1 MIKYGKILIFWTIL
15 LKMRILQYEFE
26 YDIASLWKANN
37 KYNYEKI
44 QF

>member
-15 LKMRILQYEFE
+15 LKMRILQYKFE
-26 YDIASLWKANN
+26 YDIPSLWKANN
-37 KYNYEKI
+37 KYKYEKI